1 MGYSVITY
9 VYRLLFCGV
18 SVICIALLCLMNV
31 TSDFSLCDVFLSLWL
46 ITLFIYIYYASKLS
60 SFWITCP
67 SRRFRLHRLNGS
79 KSYVVLRLLWTHRSL
94 SSPQR
99 WLFFC
104 IVWSLT
110 GPLYRI
116 RQFVHASWMS
126 LPAMRPGFC
135 QYYVSFADR
144 SEVFFLGFG
153 ANWTCNQG
161 RPNVRHDFKNSI
173 CVVSS
178 HHFSSLVL
186 Q

>member
-1 MGYSVITY
+1 MSQVIFHSV
-9 VYRLLFCGV
+9 
-18 SVICIALLCLMNV
+18 LC
-31 TSDFSLCDVFLSLWL
+31 FYCCD
-46 ITLFIYIYYASKLS
+46 LFIYIYCLTKLS

-67 SRRFRLHRLNGS
+67 SRRFRLRRLNGS
-79 KSYVVLRLLWTHRSL
+79 KPLSYVVLRLLWTHRSL

-99 WLFFC
+99 WLSSC
-104 IVWSLT
+104 IVWSRN

-116 RQFVHASWMS
+116 GQLVHASCMS

-135 QYYVSFADR
+135 QYHVSFASR

-161 RPNVRHDFKNSI
+161 RPNVRHDFKNSMY
-173 CVVSS
+173 VVSS